1 MPYNTDIRTVAD
13 GFDRAY
19 HENITDKVFLLDV
32 RQLNSVYKNLGS
44 YYIAKNKNG
53 FNWNCWLRTPVT
65 DCNHDMRYVDAH
77 GNILRDAPYKGYYGV
92 RPAFYLDAEYYTVLS
107 GSGTAQN
114 PYIGSAPDKP
124 DDGIAISGAE
134 RVTGDGNWD
143 VDTDQNIQLTLGGS
157 IPRTVNTP
165 TPQFPCM

>member
-19 HENITDKVFLLDV
+19 YENITDKVFLLDV

-53 FNWNCWLRTPVT
+53 FNWNYWLRTPVT

-107 GSGTAQN
+107 GSGTAQY

-143 VDTDQNIQLTLGGS
+143 VDTDQNILFRG
-157 IPRTVNTP
+157 R
-165 TPQFPCM
+165 